1 MVIHHAI
8 ERAVTWAGAGRHSA
22 LQALP
27 AGGGDIHAA
36 GDVPAHATLCRHGT
50 EDGHGYAAVR

>member
-1 MVIHHAI
+1 MMLIHAA
-8 ERAVTWAGAGRHSA
+8 EQEGTWAGPGWHGA

-36 GDVPAHATLCRHGT
+36 GDVSTQATICRHGT
-50 EDGHGYAAVR
+50 EDSHGYMAIR